1 MMMTSRGEF
10 AALPLSSA
18 ERLCLSGQA
27 QQEPGGYAS
36 ARGAASGNTMR
47 MLGRYGRALP
57 HCAAAKPRAF
67 RRIR

>member
-36 ARGAASGNTMR
+36 ARGAASGNKMR
-47 MLGRYGRALP
+47 MLGR
-57 HCAAAKPRAF
+57 
-67 RRIR
+67 